1 MPFVY
6 PATEV
11 YDASGAYRVVWSVE
25 EWLKALSEGWLEKRP
40 EKRGP
45 GRPKKDE

>member
-11 YDASGAYRVVWSVE
+11 YDAAGAYRVVWSLE
-25 EWLKALSEGWLEKRP
+25 EFEAALADGWLEKKP

-45 GRPKKDE
+45 GRPKKEE